1 MKRFQYIFRSVILV
15 IFITF
20 VECYSQA
27 SQTSSNIYGD
37 SVKISLLTCGP
48 GQEVYSYYGHTA
60 IRFQDLRNHQDLVIN
75 YGMFSFQQK
84 YFILR
89 FVFGLTDYEMGII
102 PFESF
107 YEEYKNEGRW
117 VKEQILNL
125 SPKDKE
131 NIALAIDKNYQ
142 PENRTY
148 RYNYFYDNC
157 TTRARDIIIN
167 NINGFVIFHGLE
179 QVTSSYR
186 KEIHQWNSQHLW
198 ARWGNDLL
206 LGYKA
211 DCPLSMEERQFLP
224 DSLSFYFQHAVVK
237 FNHNEVKNLVSSSH
251 YIIAPSSTYNE
262 KSCSFFNVL
271 TPTSLMICISILLII
286 SGFLQ
291 KKYKIFY
298 ISIYSILS
306 FITGLCGLV
315 LTAMIFSKH
324 PTVSFNLQILIL
336 NPLNILWLFPKIRK
350 AKYFRLL
357 MITCYLLGTIGSF
370 FQSFADGIQ
379 LLAFVLLIT
388 SIYSYKVT
396 QQVNT
401 AKL

>member
-125 SPKDKE
+125 SPQDKE

-167 NINGFVIFHGLE
+167 NINGFVNFHGLE
-179 QVTSSYR
+179 QETSSYR

-237 FNHNEVKNLVSSSH
+237 FNHNKVKNLDR
-251 YIIAPSSTYNE
+251 
-262 KSCSFFNVL
+262 KSV
-271 TPTSLMICISILLII
+271 
-286 SGFLQ
+286 
-291 KKYKIFY
+291 
-298 ISIYSILS
+298 
-306 FITGLCGLV
+306 V
-315 LTAMIFSKH
+315 
-324 PTVSFNLQILIL
+324 
-336 NPLNILWLFPKIRK
+336 
-350 AKYFRLL
+350 
-357 MITCYLLGTIGSF
+357 
-370 FQSFADGIQ
+370 
-379 LLAFVLLIT
+379 
-388 SIYSYKVT
+388 
-396 QQVNT
+396 
-401 AKL
+401 

>member
-60 IRFQDLRNHQDLVIN
+60 IRFQDLRIHQDLVIN

-117 VKEQILNL
+117 VKEQMLNL
-125 SPKDKE
+125 SPQDKE

-167 NINGFVIFHGLE
+167 NINGFVNFHGLE
-179 QVTSSYR
+179 QASSSYR

-271 TPTSLMICISILLII
+271 TPTSLIICISILLII
-286 SGFLQ
+286 SGVLQ

-350 AKYFRLL
+350 AKNFRLL

-401 AKL
+401 TKL

>member
-1 MKRFQYIFRSVILV
+1 
-15 IFITF
+15 
-20 VECYSQA
+20 
-27 SQTSSNIYGD
+27 
-37 SVKISLLTCGP
+37 
-48 GQEVYSYYGHTA
+48 
-60 IRFQDLRNHQDLVIN
+60 
-75 YGMFSFQQK
+75 
-84 YFILR
+84 
-89 FVFGLTDYEMGII
+89 MGII

-167 NINGFVIFHGLE
+167 NINGFVNFHGLE

-237 FNHNEVKNLVSSSH
+237 YNHNKVKNLVSSSH

-271 TPTSLMICISILLII
+271 TPTSFMICISILLII

-336 NPLNILWLFPKIRK
+336 NPLNILWLFPQIRK

-401 AKL
+401 TKL

>member
-1 MKRFQYIFRSVILV
+1 
-15 IFITF
+15 
-20 VECYSQA
+20 
-27 SQTSSNIYGD
+27 
-37 SVKISLLTCGP
+37 
-48 GQEVYSYYGHTA
+48 
-60 IRFQDLRNHQDLVIN
+60 
-75 YGMFSFQQK
+75 
-84 YFILR
+84 
-89 FVFGLTDYEMGII
+89 MGII

-117 VKEQILNL
+117 VKEQVLNL

-251 YIIAPSSTYNE
+251 YIIAPTSTYNE

-298 ISIYSILS
+298 ISIYSISS

-350 AKYFRLL
+350 AKNFRLL

-401 AKL
+401 TKL

>member
-60 IRFQDLRNHQDLVIN
+60 IRFQDLRNHHDLVIN

-117 VKEQILNL
+117 VKEQMLNL
-125 SPKDKE
+125 SPQDKE

-167 NINGFVIFHGLE
+167 NINGFVNFHGLE
-179 QVTSSYR
+179 QASSSYR

-271 TPTSLMICISILLII
+271 TPTSLIICISILLII
-286 SGFLQ
+286 SGVLQ

-350 AKYFRLL
+350 AKNFRLL

-401 AKL
+401 TKL